1 MVKSRQFS
9 HLKKRLTNHL
19 AKGLEFDNV
28 IVPYA
33 TKKNYFTEPDRQML
47 YVACTRAMH
56 KPSLT
61 HTEAK
66 SHFFGRQKC

>member
-33 TKKNYFTEPDRQML
+33 TKKNYFTEPDRQIFL
-47 YVACTRAMH
+47 EDRNVN
-56 KPSLT
+56 P
-61 HTEAK
+61 ENN
-66 SHFFGRQKC
+66 